1 MDRFSPYQKFKN
13 NWSVGA
19 IALVMAS
26 GFFPMNHAYSDTVF
40 VPAEKTNQDPQR
52 GPVEEF
58 PESRFGMPPMRV
70 STGVGS
76 HFASHAVSE
85 MDDEDRYHGE
95 GDTVPA
101 MESGSRSPAGLDFSS
116 GHLVRRQHPE
126 AQAQVQAQES
136 AQVVYSQPSMA
147 ESTATAITRRGVQ
160 EVAVIASDLGFFPRT
175 LFVSRDVPVRLFVTG
190 ASKNTLCIMMDS
202 FQVRKQVRSQK
213 IEEIT
218 FTPATPGKFRFY
230 CPVNGMEGTLI
241 VKELTTDSPRGS
253 SVERSVARVSNP
265 E

>member
-13 NWSVGA
+13 SWATGA
-19 IALVMAS
+19 IALLAVS
-26 GFFPMNHAYSDTVF
+26 GFFPVGHAFSDTVYAP
-40 VPAEKTNQDPQR
+40 VEKANQDPQR

-70 STGVGS
+70 ATGVGT
-76 HFASHAVSE
+76 HFASHAVNE
-85 MDDEDRYHGE
+85 MDDEERYHGE
-95 GDTVPA
+95 ADTVSA
-101 MESGSRSPAGLDFSS
+101 TESGSRSPAGLDFSS
-116 GHLVRRQHPE
+116 GHLVRRQHP
-126 AQAQVQAQES
+126 VAQEES
-136 AQVVYSQPSMA
+136 APIVYSQPSSEKMGA
-147 ESTATAITRRGVQ
+147 ETTATAITRRGVQ

-253 SVERSVARVSNP
+253 SVDRSVARVSNS